1 VLEDVLLDRITVDPN
16 ILGGK
21 PVIRGSR
28 VSVELV
34 LDHLAHEMDFEVMQ
48 EIFPHLTREDIRASI
63 KYAAELLASA
73 GLKGSSEPVSS

>member
-1 VLEDVLLDRITVDPN
+1 MDWKDRIHSDDA

-34 LDHLAHEMDFEVMQ
+34 LEYVADGCSVADVLAAY
-48 EIFPHLTREDIRASI
+48 PHITEADVRAALAFAHDMVAEEKAI
-63 KYAAELLASA
+63 ARRRAA
-73 GLKGSSEPVSS
+73 